1 MQTKKKSTGRSS
13 RELASPRISRQ
24 QKKLV
29 ENVQVQGKKVTELI
43 TSSARKKKV
52 ASQYPKALTFSD
64 DSFGAFIVTCLL
76 MQLTLFGFANGLI
89 YLERLLQ
96 LSVST
101 LSKTIE
107 EPVGGTN
114 LDTKFRLVDDDSNA
128 CLGYHAEHEFS
139 NSFIIKDNDNG
150 AANCVS
156 DTIFSPSFHIARSVG
171 GEISTED
178 FCKFF
183 QHDNQQIQDC
193 GKENIQID
201 CPGGHV
207 LSPEVSAIYL
217 SMKNSNLE
225 CIDEN
230 NQDHMSVDVCQEDED
245 AEEYDD
251 FDPYY
256 FIKNLPELS
265 SVVPAFRPVLLPK
278 QTRSCP
284 STTLVLDL
292 DDFLERV
299 SRLFE
304 IIIFTASQSIY
315 AEQLLNVL
323 DPRRKIFR
331 HRVYRDSCVF
341 VDGNYLKDLS
351 VLGRDLAHVIII
363 DNSPQAFGFQVDNGI
378 PIESWFEDRSD
389 TELLLLLP
397 FLESLVGVQD
407 RQSVVITIW
416 WYVSLILCASAD
428 LPSIQVIK
436 DSLQEFAAPSGLQV
450 NPNKSQIILSR
461 VGQQG
466 KQQILDLLGFQEGF
480 LPVKY
485 LGVPLIS
492 SRLTMADCKPL
503 IDKLDSRIA
512 GWNHLNLT
520 YAGRA
525 QLMKSVLSSLHSY
538 WALVFILPKGVIK
551 ILEAKMRKFL
561 WKGSTGRGYAKVAW
575 EQVCRPKEEGGLGFC
590 NILVMNQALM
600 LKHLWKLIQNDRNSI
615 WADWIIKHRLHK
627 KTLWTFHGLT
637 GSWGWKKMIKLR
649 PFFQRGLQYKVGDGL
664 YFQLWQDIWHER
676 GPLCVSYPQ
685 GPNVTGLPIDTLLSR
700 VMRHGQW
707 NWPTSTDPDFN
718 ELATQLPPIY
728 ANRPDQIVWRTR
740 SGRFS
745 TQSHVV
751 YFSLIEPRWNGI
763 HSFTAG
769 IKFQNIPSFYGLL
782 Y

>member
-64 DSFGAFIVTCLL
+64 DSFGAFIVTIMTMGLL
-76 MQLTLFGFANGLI
+76 IVCRIPYFLHPFTLQEV
-89 YLERLLQ
+89 LEGKFQ
-96 LSVST
+96 PKTSV
-101 LSKTIE
+101 
-107 EPVGGTN
+107 
-114 LDTKFRLVDDDSNA
+114 
-128 CLGYHAEHEFS
+128 
-139 NSFIIKDNDNG
+139 NSFSMTK
-150 AANCVS
+150 
-156 DTIFSPSFHIARSVG
+156 
-171 GEISTED
+171 
-178 FCKFF
+178 
-183 QHDNQQIQDC
+183 QIQDC

-292 DDFLERV
+292 DETLVHSTLEPCDDADFTFSVNFNLKDHTVYVRCRPHLTDFLERV

-407 RQSVVITIW
+407 
-416 WYVSLILCASAD
+416 
-428 LPSIQVIK
+428 
-436 DSLQEFAAPSGLQV
+436 
-450 NPNKSQIILSR
+450 
-461 VGQQG
+461 
-466 KQQILDLLGFQEGF
+466 EGF

-525 QLMKSVLSSLHSY
+525 QLMKINGARICESS
-538 WALVFILPKGVIK
+538 I
-551 ILEAKMRKFL
+551 
-561 WKGSTGRGYAKVAW
+561 

-627 KTLWTFHGLT
+627 KTLWTFHGST

-685 GPNVTGLPIDTLLSR
+685 GPNVTGLPIDSLLSSNATWS
-700 VMRHGQW
+700 M
-707 NWPTSTDPDFN
+707 
-718 ELATQLPPIY
+718 ELADI
-728 ANRPDQIVWRTR
+728 N
-740 SGRFS
+740 
-745 TQSHVV
+745 
-751 YFSLIEPRWNGI
+751 
-763 HSFTAG
+763 
-769 IKFQNIPSFYGLL
+769 
-782 Y
+782 